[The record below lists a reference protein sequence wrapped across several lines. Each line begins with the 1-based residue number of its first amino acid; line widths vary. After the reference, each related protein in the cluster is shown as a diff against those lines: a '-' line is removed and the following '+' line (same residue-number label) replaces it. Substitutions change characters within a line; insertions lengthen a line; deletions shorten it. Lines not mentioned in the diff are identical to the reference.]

1 VTVVSTT
8 WEAEAG
14 DQEQC
19 GQHSEIHFKRK
30 KILRKNY
37 AGFLGNKQVEEEHN
51 SWPDEMKGSESY
63 LLP

>member
-1 VTVVSTT
+1 MTRNSVANIVRSISK
-8 WEAEAG
+8 E
-14 DQEQC
+14 
-19 GQHSEIHFKRK
+19 K